1 MNWSSTSGTD
11 PADVGPG
18 LETYAASHNYSN
30 TFTAEYYDVSADRSG
45 TWDSF
50 KSILDSGC
58 PVIYLYHSNTEATYH
73 VSRGYW
79 EDGTVMITP
88 CYSNPPPPVGGGDP
102 LTLDWF
108 NYHLGDDYLI
118 KFIYFHP

>member
-58 PVIYLYHSNTEATYH
+58 PVIYLYHSDSAVKYNILY
-73 VSRGYW
+73 GYW
-79 EDGTVMITP
+79 EDGTVLYRLINDSPT
-88 CYSNPPPPVGGGDP
+88 PVGVATTP
-102 LTLDWF
+102 TLDWF
-108 NYHLGDDYLI
+108 DYYPGDGYQI
-118 KFIYFHP
+118 EFIHFHP